1 MLDIVPKGPGQ
12 AVAVVSTLDT
22 KGRETAYLAERIRES
37 DLDVLVVDSG
47 VLGEPCGITPD
58 IGHERVA
65 EAAGMTLEAVQAIG
79 TRGAAVE
86 VMARG
91 LSRVLADLYRQ
102 GRCAGVIALGGAEG
116 AVIAARALQALPLGL
131 PKIIVTPVAAGRRTF
146 GPFVGLRDVLLM
158 HSVVDILGLNPVSR
172 AIFDN
177 AAGAIAGMVRA
188 RAARPP
194 VAPEDRLVAVTML
207 GNTTPAVTMIAAGL
221 EAAGFTPVVF
231 HSNGVGGQCME
242 EMIAEGMFVGVIDFT
257 TDELTD
263 ELVGGLHAAGPHRL
277 EAAGRQ
283 GIPQVV
289 VPGCVDF
296 FVVGPRESVPEQW
309 RARPQ
314 YHHNPALTLVRTSC
328 DEMAEVGRVMAAK
341 LSASRG
347 PVAVAVPLGGLSIPN
362 TPGGAFYDPEADAA
376 FLAALRRHL
385 RGDIPVVEVPAHINA
400 PFFAETVLALF
411 HRQMAEPATDRPVAA
426 GVRDV

>member
-22 KGRETAYLAERIRES
+22 KGRETVYLADRIREGG
-37 DLDVLVVDSG
+37 LDVLVVDCG
-47 VLGEPCGITPD
+47 VLGEPLGVTPD

-65 EAAGMTLEAVQAIG
+65 EAAGTTLEAVRAVG

-86 VMARG
+86 IMARG
-91 LSRVLADLYRQ
+91 LSRVLAELYRH

-116 AVIAARALQALPLGL
+116 AVMAARAMQALPVGL
-131 PKIIVTPVAAGRRTF
+131 PKIIVTPVASGRRTF
-146 GPFVGLRDVLLM
+146 GPFVGSRDILLM

-172 AIFDN
+172 TIFDN

-188 RAARPP
+188 RAARRSAAAEP
-194 VAPEDRLVAVTML
+194 RLVAVTML
-207 GNTTPAVTMIAAGL
+207 GNTTPAVTRIAEGL
-221 EAAGFTPVVF
+221 EAAGFTPVIF
-231 HSNGVGGQCME
+231 HSNGAGGQCME

-263 ELVGGLHAAGPHRL
+263 ELVGGLHAAGPHRM
-277 EAAGRQ
+277 EAAARL

-296 FVVGPRESVPEQW
+296 FVVGPRESVPERW
-309 RARPQ
+309 RNRPQ
-314 YHHNPALTLVRTSC
+314 YHHNPALTLVRTSR

-347 PVAVAVPLGGLSIPN
+347 PVAVAVPLEGLSIPN
-362 TPGGAFYDPEADAA
+362 TPGGAFHDPEADAA
-376 FLAALRRHL
+376 FLAALRHHL
-385 RGDIPVVEVPAHINA
+385 RGDIPIVEVSAHINA
-400 PFFAETVLALF
+400 PSFGEAVLALF
-411 HRQMAEPATDRPVAA
+411 RRQMAAPAAAA
-426 GVRDV
+426 GGA